1 MPVEIIPAIL
11 AKDEKELR
19 RKVESVDGLC
29 DMVQIDV
36 MDGKFV
42 DNETWA
48 DPARFEKMPLPLPYE
63 VHLMVSDPLDRL
75 EAWSLAEC
83 QRVLIHAES
92 VDDLAAALREARS
105 YGMEAGI
112 SINPETPV
120 ADIEEAIEE
129 ADVVQV
135 MGVNPGWMGQE
146 FQEVAVEKVIELREK
161 FPELIIE
168 VDGGVS
174 VGIAR
179 RLAEAGADRLVS
191 GSAVFSSGAPAKS
204 LAALNAD
211 ADLDE
216 PS

>member
-29 DMVQIDV
+29 EMVQIDV

-48 DPARFEKMPLPLPYE
+48 DPDRFRKMPLPMPYE
-63 VHLMVSDPLDRL
+63 VHLMVKDPLERL
-75 EAWSLAEC
+75 DAWSLAGC

-92 VDDLAAALREARS
+92 VGDLAEALRVAKS

-112 SINPETPV
+112 SINPETSV
-120 ADIEEAIEE
+120 ADVEGAVAE

-135 MGVNPGWMGQE
+135 MGVHPGWMGQA
-146 FQEVAVEKVIELREK
+146 FQDVAVEKVAELREK
-161 FPELIIE
+161 FPELVIE
-168 VDGGVS
+168 VDGGVA

-179 RLAEAGADRLVS
+179 RLADAGADRLVS
-191 GSAVFSSGAPAKS
+191 GSAVFSSGAPAK
-204 LAALNAD
+204 ALDALRAD
-211 ADLDE
+211 VEFED
-216 PS
+216 